1 MFSSV
6 LFTSCEDEP
15 IDPAFTSKGVDN
27 GGGNSGG
34 GGNGVGSW
42 VGVVKTFSINATK
55 HGAIKQWTILQAIYF

>member
-1 MFSSV
+1 LFSSV

-34 GGNGVGSW
+34 GGNGVGS
-42 VGVVKTFSINATK
+42 
-55 HGAIKQWTILQAIYF
+55 